1 MSIFSK
7 AMFEPLVGRTFLLH
21 KQDGTHIHLT
31 LTNIEELNVMS
42 RYESFC
48 LTFEAPETEPAL
60 PDNSY
65 LLENDQLGR
74 KTLFLSATLTPD
86 PDPNSYFYES
96 VFNIYK
102 DDKGRGQK

>member
-1 MSIFSK
+1 MPTFSK
-7 AMFEPLVGRTFLLH
+7 AMFVQLVGQTFLLH
-21 KQDGTHIHLT
+21 KQDGTHIHLK
-31 LTNIEELNVMS
+31 LTRIEELNAMS

-48 LTFEAPETEPAL
+48 LTFEAPENEPAL

-74 KTLFLSATLTPD
+74 KILFLSATLTSD

-102 DDKGRGQK
+102 NEKER